1 MADTHPNAERIRELF
16 AAFRRG
22 DVTVISSVLDENVV
36 WRFPGRK
43 GKIAGEH
50 RGRDGVFAFL
60 GSVMQLTAGS
70 FTLELENVIADDTHA
85 VAFFTGHGAREGKT
99 LRNPTCLKMRLS
111 GDKVVEVSEFV
122 WDLYDV
128 DDFWS

>member
-1 MADTHPNAERIRELF
+1 VADSHSNAVRVREMF

-22 DVTVISSVLDENVV
+22 DVTAISDVLDENVV

-60 GSVMQLTAGS
+60 AGVMQLTAGT
-70 FTLELENVIADDTHA
+70 FTLDLENVIADDTHA
-85 VAFFTGHGAREGKT
+85 AAFFIGRGERDGKT
-99 LRNPTCLKMRLS
+99 LRNPTCLKMKLE
-111 GDKVVEVSEFV
+111 GGKVVEVSEFV

-128 DDFWS
+128 DEFWS